1 MGDHAAI
8 GTLPSVPAPRV
19 TLSDQ
24 YICPIKKKTQSDQAH
39 VLQNHHEHHD
49 HDHGDDVKHEQ
60 DDHNCNCNLQWYD
73 SA

>member
-24 YICPIKKKTQSDQAH
+24 AH

-49 HDHGDDVKHEQ
+49 HDHGDHVKHEQ
-60 DDHNCNCNLQWYD
+60 DDHNCNCNLQ
-73 SA
+73 